1 MLIENA
7 ILNASLAF
15 NMAIKSFVR
24 FEKII
29 DLLFSSVLPHGVS
42 WCDACEA
49 SPPVVVVSGR
59 VVAHAVVVERRRV
72 FQFQNNFRFLSK

>member
-1 MLIENA
+1 L
-7 ILNASLAF
+7 
-15 NMAIKSFVR
+15 R

-42 WCDACEA
+42 WYDACEV

-59 VVAHAVVVERRRV
+59 CWWSAVVAHAVVVERGGV
-72 FQFQNNFRFLSK
+72 FQFQKTEDDGNNFRFLSK